1 MQCLGHRLAVAI
13 KTNEEQKISSR
24 DDDDDDDDDDGK
36 TKSHTLNQSL
46 H

>member
-24 DDDDDDDDDDGK
+24 DDDDDGK

>member
-24 DDDDDDDDDDGK
+24 DDDDDDDGK

>member
-24 DDDDDDDDDDGK
+24 DDDYDDGK

>member
-24 DDDDDDDDDDGK
+24 DDDDDDDDGK

>member
-24 DDDDDDDDDDGK
+24 DDDDDDGK